1 MWFKKTT
8 TSVESDEIHIPNLEL
23 FKTHVFME
31 LSPKNILWLSKVIG
45 EYIVLMWINE
55 MNERINNW
63 ICDNLFETKMIWL
76 KSFSDDL
83 NKLLKK
89 TWQ

>member
-8 TSVESDEIHIPNLEL
+8 TSVESDEINIPNLEL
-23 FKTHVFME
+23 FKSHVLIE
-31 LSPKNILWLSKVIG
+31 LSPKNILWLSKIID
-45 EYIVLMWINE
+45 EYISLMSINE
-55 MNERINNW
+55 MNERINKW
-63 ICDNLFETKMIWL
+63 LWDNLFETKMIWL
-76 KSFSDDL
+76 KSFANDL